1 MPPLAPAV
9 PTRQAP
15 LFIVMNARSGSG
27 DAQESRQKMA
37 TILRE
42 AGQAHEFVLVERPED
57 LERQAKRA
65 VQSAQERSGAVV
77 AAGGDGTINV
87 VAHAVLPCNLP
98 FGIVP
103 QGTFNYSGRAH
114 SIPLDTEDATH
125 ALLHPRLKPI
135 QVGAVNDRIFLVNVS
150 LGLYP
155 KALEEREEAEATFG
169 RNRAV
174 ALGAGLRSLLQEH
187 RQLSL
192 EIEHDHEREIV
203 RTPTL
208 FIGNNQLQLE
218 RIGLPE
224 ADDVQNRQLA
234 AVIVRTHKPASL
246 LWLALRGALGQL
258 GDAKNVRNFAFKQMS
273 VNPWLRY
280 GRRRIKVA
288 IDGEVL
294 NMKPPLRFSVA
305 PQSLWLMTPR
315 ASDGN
320 DGGDGSDVGD
330 IGDIGQKRPVV

>member
-1 MPPLAPAV
+1 MPHPTPAA
-9 PTRQAP
+9 PTRQTP
-15 LFIVMNARSGSG
+15 LFIVMNARSGSA
-27 DAQESRQKMA
+27 DAEESRHKIE
-37 TILRE
+37 TILRD
-42 AGQAHEFVLVERPED
+42 AGQAHEFVLVERPADIEQ
-57 LERQAKRA
+57 QAKRA
-65 VQSAQERSGAVV
+65 VQAARDRSGAVV
-77 AAGGDGTINV
+77 AAGGDGTINA

-114 SIPLDTEDATH
+114 SIPLDVEEATRC
-125 ALLHPRLKPI
+125 LLNSRLKPI
-135 QVGAVNDRIFLVNVS
+135 QVGAVNDRIFLVNAS

-155 KALEEREEAEATFG
+155 KSLEDREEAEAQFG

-174 ALGAGLRSLLQEH
+174 ALWAGLRSLMQEH

-192 EIEHDHEREIV
+192 EIEYDKEREIV

-224 ADDVQNRQLA
+224 AEDVQNRHLA
-234 AVIVRTHKPASL
+234 AVIVKTHKPASL

-280 GRRRIKVA
+280 GRHHIKVA
-288 IDGEVL
+288 IDGEVIQ
-294 NMKPPLRFSVA
+294 MRPPLHFFVA
-305 PQSLWLMTPR
+305 PQSLWLMAP
-315 ASDGN
+315 AA
-320 DGGDGSDVGD
+320 GDGSDVGD
-330 IGDIGQKRPVV
+330 KGDAGQTRAVE

>member
-9 PTRQAP
+9 PTRQTP

-27 DAQESRQKMA
+27 DAQESQQKMQA
-37 TILRE
+37 ILQQ
-42 AGQAHEFVLVERPED
+42 AKQAHEFVLVERPED
-57 LERQAKRA
+57 LEKQAKRA
-65 VQSAQERSGAVV
+65 VQAAQERCGAVV
-77 AAGGDGTINV
+77 AVGGDGTINV

-114 SIPLDTEDATH
+114 SIPLDVEDATR
-125 ALLHPRLKPI
+125 ALLNTRLKPI
-135 QVGAVNDRIFLVNVS
+135 QVGAVNDRIFLVNAS

-155 KALEEREEAEATFG
+155 KSLEEREEAEAQFG

-174 ALGAGLRSLLQEH
+174 ALWAGLRSLLQEH

-192 EIEHDHEREIV
+192 AIEYDKERELV

-208 FIGNNQLQLE
+208 FIGNNTLQLE

-224 ADDVQNRQLA
+224 SEDVQNRQLA
-234 AVIVRTHKPASL
+234 AVIVRTNKPASL
-246 LWLALRGALGQL
+246 LWLAVRGALGQL
-258 GDAKNVRNFAFKQMS
+258 GDAKHVRNFAFKQMS

-280 GRRRIKVA
+280 RRNHIKVA
-288 IDGEVL
+288 IDGEVIK
-294 NMKPPLRFSVA
+294 MKPPLQFSVA
-305 PQSLWLMTPR
+305 PQSLWLMAPEELR
-315 ASDGN
+315 
-320 DGGDGSDVGD
+320 DGGDGSGE
-330 IGDIGQKRPVV
+330 RSPNF